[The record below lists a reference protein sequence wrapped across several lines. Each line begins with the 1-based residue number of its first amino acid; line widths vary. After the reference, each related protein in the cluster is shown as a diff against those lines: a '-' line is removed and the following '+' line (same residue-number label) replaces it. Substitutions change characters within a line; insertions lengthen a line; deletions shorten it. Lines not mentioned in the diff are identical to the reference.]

1 MAGVGDE
8 FEDFLKRRKPVFRSP
23 DDMFEPP
30 AELDRVVLRQARE
43 AIESERPLK
52 VFHGPRWAA
61 PVALAATL
69 LLAVTIIL
77 QTGMPPGQGPVPE
90 VTVQNI
96 SERVEMSDA
105 AAPMAPAP
113 SAANNRAREDAAAG
127 DASSNTVTID
137 LTPPVMAKRESTN
150 TTGLVSN
157 EEAER
162 HAAPPPSTAPMVART
177 PSESTAGASADA
189 SAKASAIVAAP
200 SASTEIPA
208 WRRDPLAW
216 KAEIERLR
224 NAGHIAR
231 ADAELA
237 EFNRQHRAYAVGPDR

>member
-1 MAGVGDE
+1 MGGDGDE

-61 PVALAATL
+61 PLALAATL

-77 QTGMPPGQGPVPE
+77 QTGMPPKPAPVPE

-105 AAPMAPAP
+105 AAPMAAAP
-113 SAANNRAREDAAAG
+113 SPANNRAREDAAAG
-127 DASSNTVTID
+127 DANSNTVTVD
-137 LTPPVMAKRESTN
+137 LAPPVMAKRDSAN

-162 HAAPPPSTAPMVART
+162 HAAPPPPTAPMVARR
-177 PSESTAGASADA
+177 PSESTAGAPVIMAT
-189 SAKASAIVAAP
+189 P
-200 SASTEIPA
+200 SASTEIPN
-208 WRRDPLAW
+208 WRRDPIAW

-224 NAGHIAR
+224 NAGDTAR